1 MCVRELSVGRW
12 LSLGQGS
19 EEGNISVLKIFTT
32 WLAKARGDPSE
43 CW

>member
-19 EEGNISVLKIFTT
+19 KEGNVSVLKIFTT